1 MGYKIEINSI
11 KSNVLKNHFS
21 FHNFHFPVENHIK
34 ASMVK
39 YIKQLLVINDNTDIQ
54 VKNYYAV

>member
-1 MGYKIEINSI
+1 MGYKIEINLI

-21 FHNFHFPVENHIK
+21 FNNFHFTVENHIK